1 MPRATGELPE
11 AARVAAKASGTT
23 DAGVKRVAEGVT
35 SSTPTRSFEIPDL
48 IGGSDRGLPDM
59 SAGAVPKGF
68 IDPVIPEVWGR
79 VHSIE
84 SFSAVD
90 GPAIRS
96 VVFLQGCLR
105 RCVFC
110 ANPDTWSIMAKCQ
123 RLSSKDIAARLKKN
137 LSYYTGGGGVTLSGG
152 EPMMQPHFCAAVF
165 KEAHRLG
172 ITTALDTA
180 GYGRAKEWAEVLPH
194 TDTVLLC
201 TKAMDPKLY
210 MDMVQVKQQLFLD
223 FAKAVGDYG
232 VPLVIRFVLVPG
244 MTDTR
249 EEVEALVEWAKQ
261 QPTLVGIEMLPYH
274 RLGVNKWEALGLK
287 YPLDGMEPNPKEVID
302 HWRSYISLQG
312 LKVML

>member
-1 MPRATGELPE
+1 MSPGE
-11 AARVAAKASGTT
+11 
-23 DAGVKRVAEGVT
+23 
-35 SSTPTRSFEIPDL
+35 
-48 IGGSDRGLPDM
+48 
-59 SAGAVPKGF
+59 VPKGY

-96 VVFLQGCLR
+96 VVFVQGCLR

-110 ANPDTWSIMAKCQ
+110 ANPDTWSVTAKCQ

-137 LSYYTGGGGVTLSGG
+137 LAYYEGGGGVTVSGG
-152 EPMMQPHFCAAVF
+152 EPMMQPHFCSAVF

-180 GYGRAKEWAEVLPH
+180 GYGRAKDWAEVLPH

-201 TKAMDPKLY
+201 TKAINPKLY
-210 MDMVQVKQQLFLD
+210 FDMVQVKQQLFLD

-232 VPLVIRFVLVPG
+232 VPMVIRFVLVPG
-244 MTDTR
+244 MTDTK
-249 EEVEALVEWAKQ
+249 EEVEGLVEWAKQ

-287 YPLDGMEPNPKEVID
+287 YPLDGMVPNPKEVVD
-302 HWRSYISLQG
+302 HWRSYIALQG